1 MTDDAGI
8 FSGLKVIDAANFV
21 AAPAAATIL
30 ADFGTRYQSKLF
42 NPEFLKQK
50 GLPSP
55 DWLE

>member
-30 ADFGTRYQSKLF
+30 AECGAQVINVET
-42 NPEFLKQK
+42 P
-50 GLPSP
+50 GLGDP
-55 DWLE
+55 